1 MLDREFKYYLTNKDE
16 LIKKYLGKYLIIKDE
31 TVDGVYD
38 TEIDA
43 YISGMSKFSLGT
55 FLIQQC
61 LPGDENYT
69 QTFHSRVIFA

>member
-31 TVDGVYD
+31 TVDGAYD

-43 YISGMSKFSLGT
+43 YISGVSKFSLGT